1 MRLMPIIV
9 AFLWSIQG
17 YAQKSSIYYIQKRYT
32 IIQSQQIHAQCENTE
47 TPGTYPDT
55 FLN

>member
-17 YAQKSSIYYIQKRYT
+17 YAQKSSIYYVQKRYT